1 MQYDNKREKTSN
13 MNICMI
19 PVRKGS
25 VRLAK
30 KNYLKINGKA
40 IYEIAIEKALSVNL
54 FDKIVLNTD
63 DPSLES
69 VISDFGVDFYLRDS
83 ELASSEATSE
93 MVVLDFFKKFHCE
106 RVFWLNTVSPL
117 QTLED
122 VKNFYHN
129 TIDNNCPS
137 SVAVTK
143 HQVHANFKK
152 LPVNYDWKENF
163 AKTQDMIPVLC
174 FNYSMMSWHK
184 SVVTMLQNGQLFNE
198 STEMI
203 ESSVWS
209 NFLLK
214 SEEDFSLIEKL
225 ASVVPN

>member
-1 MQYDNKREKTSN
+1 
-13 MNICMI
+13 MNFCMI

-25 VRLAK
+25 QRLAK

-63 DPSLES
+63 DSSLENAVNNLS
-69 VISDFGVDFYLRDS
+69 VDFYLRDS
-83 ELASSEATSE
+83 ELASSHATSE
-93 MVVLDFFKKFHCE
+93 MVVLDFLKKYDCD

-122 VKNFYHN
+122 IKSFFHDTVRNDCK
-129 TIDNNCPS
+129 S

-143 HQVHANFKK
+143 HQVHASFQDQPINYEWDQNF
-152 LPVNYDWKENF
+152 L
-163 AKTQDMIPVLC
+163 KTQDMNPVFC

-184 SVVTMLQNGQLFNE
+184 TEIKMLEKGQLFNK
-198 STEMI
+198 STKMI

-214 SEEDFSLIEKL
+214 SEEDFQLIKKL
-225 ASVVPN
+225 SSISPN